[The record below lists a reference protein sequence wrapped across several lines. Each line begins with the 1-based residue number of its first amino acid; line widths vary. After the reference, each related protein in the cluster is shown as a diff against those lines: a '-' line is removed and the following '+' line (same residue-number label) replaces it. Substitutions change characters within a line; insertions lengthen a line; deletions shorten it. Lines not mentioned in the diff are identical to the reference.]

1 MEREYFFNQSKAFD
15 PTAGCALNR
24 IEAEQKRKRNKEAWL
39 EIARKM
45 CSKPQH
51 LFVPVGELVVKA

>member
-24 IEAEQKRKRNKEAWL
+24 IEAEQKDKEAWL

-51 LFVPVGELVVKA
+51 LFVPVGELVVKG